1 MFRNIIKLLVA
12 FLIISLS
19 GLLFF
24 GSLGY
29 YILWFDWGGG
39 ATNKIT
45 HAIIFILLIIA
56 SVVIYSFG
64 EKLRSRN

>member
-1 MFRNIIKLLVA
+1 MFRNVIKLLVA
-12 FLIISLS
+12 FLIVSLS

-29 YILWFDWGGG
+29 YIFWFDWGGG
-39 ATNKIT
+39 TINKIT